1 MQFWVHIMG
10 HVFCTAS
17 LERKEREWTFLFI
30 ILSFLFW
37 KKHSS
42 WSGHKYR
49 EKCHQAICMSSP
61 GSEKNNTIMCVGVGQ
76 HQFVLLQYKIM
87 CYKNVFV
94 NISFSSTLL
103 RFRLA
108 RLGGCVWSV
117 KKSRLQWKTP
127 DRWTKWFGTTCS
139 SSSLLCWGH
148 LIVNTMLMFHVWTN
162 ALRFDI
168 FDMFTTNLQDCT
180 HGQHI
185 FCSYTYDHQF
195 KPALVTK
202 TLREDTGGFWVQ
214 RRRRNSSGSNSLFF
228 LCSSAS
234 SKWTLLY
241 WLKRRWCL
249 KTAVRATLHVVYS
262 FKEKTVVN

>member
-10 HVFCTAS
+10 HVFGTAS

-76 HQFVLLQYKIM
+76 HQFVLFQYKIM
-87 CYKNVFV
+87 CYKNGFV

-103 RFRLA
+103 RFRLP

-148 LIVNTMLMFHVWTN
+148 LIVSTMLMFHVWTN

-168 FDMFTTNLQDCT
+168 FDMFTTHL
-180 HGQHI
+180 
-185 FCSYTYDHQF
+185 
-195 KPALVTK
+195 
-202 TLREDTGGFWVQ
+202 
-214 RRRRNSSGSNSLFF
+214 
-228 LCSSAS
+228 
-234 SKWTLLY
+234 
-241 WLKRRWCL
+241 
-249 KTAVRATLHVVYS
+249 
-262 FKEKTVVN
+262 